1 MKQRTLTA
9 RFATADGHTVSSRIV
24 VQWNG
29 YGWTPQASKT
39 RHGFMSAEGAARDA
53 AQGIAKA
60 RGWTLSGVEAD
71 E

>member
-9 RFATADGHTVSSRIV
+9 HFTMPDGHTVSSRV
-24 VQWNG
+24 VVEWNG
-29 YGWTPQASKT
+29 LGWVPKASAT

-60 RGWTLSGVEAD
+60 RGWTLTGVEVD